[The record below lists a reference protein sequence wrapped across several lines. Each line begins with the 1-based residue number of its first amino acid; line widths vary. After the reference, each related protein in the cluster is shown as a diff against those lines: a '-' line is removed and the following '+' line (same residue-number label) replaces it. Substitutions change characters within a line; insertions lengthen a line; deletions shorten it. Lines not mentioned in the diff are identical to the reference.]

1 MIYAG
6 IYDLNSALPRDD
18 FFSSLRWEKEENS
31 RIYLRLYILLD
42 FFLFL
47 LVLIIII
54 FRYDC
59 DDISLYNIVYSMIIV
74 SFPGMV
80 LGMIIVQFFG

>member
-1 MIYAG
+1 MIYTG
-6 IYDLNSALPRDD
+6 IYDLNSAPPRED
-18 FFSSLRWEKEENS
+18 FFSSFRWEKEENN
-31 RIYLRLYILLD
+31 RIYLRLYTLLD

-54 FRYDC
+54 FRYDY
-59 DDISLYNIVYSMIIV
+59 DDISLYDIVYSVIIV
-74 SFPGMV
+74 SFSGMI